1 MPVQIEFLISF
12 IAVCHIF
19 WLVAMF
25 FQRIKDETWRTVLQ
39 FKYKM
44 IIISIRENNNSAVV
58 SCRNQ
63 LPQGIGR
70 YRCRGNSCRRKKYF
84 QIDRR
89 HWDR

>member
-1 MPVQIEFLISF
+1 MWFLISF

-44 IIISIRENNNSAVV
+44 IIISIEENNNSAVV

-63 LPQGIGR
+63 FNYHKELVV
-70 YRCRGNSCRRKKYF
+70 
-84 QIDRR
+84 IDAEVIAVAG
-89 HWDR
+89 

>member
-1 MPVQIEFLISF
+1 MWFLISF

-44 IIISIRENNNSAVV
+44 IIISIEENNNSAVV

-70 YRCRGNSCRRKKYF
+70 YRCRGNSCRRIKYF